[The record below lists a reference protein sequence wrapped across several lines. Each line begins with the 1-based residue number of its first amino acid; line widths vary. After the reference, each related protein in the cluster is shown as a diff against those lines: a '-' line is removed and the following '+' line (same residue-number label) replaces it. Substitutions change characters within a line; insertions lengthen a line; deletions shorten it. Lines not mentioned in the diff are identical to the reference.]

1 MKHTVTSDDGP
12 PGQVRTFNNFTAPAL
27 ENGRSRIY
35 LGIHYQFDCD
45 VAYTG
50 GTQIGNLVYREACR
64 PTNPADT
71 NSDGELNWKDWVNFQ
86 IAHVGNFANADINRD
101 GKASP
106 IDWVLFAAAFKKG
119 W

>member
-50 GTQIGNLVYREACR
+50 GTQIGNLVYAR
-64 PTNPADT
+64 PVARPIPPTPTAT
-71 NSDGELNWKDWVNFQ
+71 
-86 IAHVGNFANADINRD
+86 
-101 GKASP
+101 ASST
-106 IDWVLFAAAFKKG
+106 G
-119 W
+119 RTG